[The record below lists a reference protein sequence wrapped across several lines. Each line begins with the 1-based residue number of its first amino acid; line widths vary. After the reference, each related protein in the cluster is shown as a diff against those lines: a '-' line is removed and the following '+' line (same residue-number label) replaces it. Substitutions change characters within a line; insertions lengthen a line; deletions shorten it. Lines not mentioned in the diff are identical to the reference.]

1 MKRKLSRRIEA
12 KLLRD
17 DAACVSLP
25 KPTMSNSWTAEAN
38 RLIVRSTLACQP
50 APRRGEERDIC
61 PVPDPVNH
69 FFELFF
75 RDPEEPET

>member
-1 MKRKLSRRIEA
+1 
-12 KLLRD
+12 
-17 DAACVSLP
+17 
-25 KPTMSNSWTAEAN
+25 MSNSWTAEAN
-38 RLIVRSTLACQP
+38 HLIVRSTLACQP

-75 RDPEEPET
+75 SDPEEPET